1 VDPVKAFE
9 LMRFYLAEHRR
20 EMTPDD
26 IAALN
31 TLLKAADIFISIM
44 GARRARD
51 MLIRGGDFIGYRTN
65 ESQQLAQQKRSK
77 V

>member
-1 VDPVKAFE
+1 VDPSKAVE
-9 LMRFYLAEHRR
+9 LMQIYLAERR
-20 EMTPDD
+20 RGMSPDD
-26 IAALN
+26 IAALGI
-31 TLLKAADIFISIM
+31 LLKITGIFIKIM